1 MSVGM
6 PDAGWRILGFGA
18 HDDIAAKIQDSL
30 RNAGLRSTN
39 FALRDDEESDAR
51 LKSALAEDSYDA
63 VAIGGFINGQDAD
76 AYPATEQTTAW
87 FNRIINIIHVE
98 APEARIVLVRGPQ
111 DALTAIQRVLGPN
124 SPSS

>member
-30 RNAGLRSTN
+30 RKAGLRSTN

-87 FNRIINIIHVE
+87 FNRILNIIHVE
-98 APEARIVLVRGPQ
+98 APEARIVLVRGHKTP
-111 DALTAIQRVLGPN
+111 
-124 SPSS
+124 

>member
-1 MSVGM
+1 MSVEM
-6 PDAGWRILGFGA
+6 PDTGWRILGFGA

-30 RNAGLRSTN
+30 RQAGLQSTN

-87 FNRIINIIHVE
+87 FNRILNIIHVE

-111 DALTAIQRVLGPN
+111 DALTAIQRVLGPG

>member
-30 RNAGLRSTN
+30 RKAGLRSTN

-51 LKSALAEDSYDA
+51 LKSAPLKT
-63 VAIGGFINGQDAD
+63 
-76 AYPATEQTTAW
+76 PTT
-87 FNRIINIIHVE
+87 
-98 APEARIVLVRGPQ
+98 Q
-111 DALTAIQRVLGPN
+111 
-124 SPSS
+124 SPSAASSTARMQMPIRPRSRRRHGLTGSSTSSMSKRRRPASFWYAVHKTP